1 MLKGQGLPLEFWDEA
16 AVTGAY
22 VRNRIMNGPKAGDKI
37 FSPYEA
43 FYGQAPTIDHFRKFG
58 CQAVGYVDPKSLP
71 AHDKRNPKQV
81 DKGRLGVFMGYVN
94 ETTKQWRLYAPDLG
108 RTITVS
114 TIDFLESKKGG
125 DLDLRIRGAQPQGT
139 PSDPVNRIPVGRPK
153 ETLKIVELPP
163 KEKLNNFE
171 IRIPAKCVNT
181 PDTTE
186 VNSAP
191 KVSQIP
197 RHNPQQ
203 PASNEP
209 EMATTTELPSAK
221 RQASVDDSEDELD
234 TRALKRIKAFL
245 ARAAK
250 VKQVTEMDALEMGY
264 AAAILRDG
272 DVEVNVPIPKSYRA
286 AINDPI
292 YGPKWR
298 AAIEEELKAL
308 GINGT
313 WREEIPPKG
322 TNLVSTKWV
331 FTVKVK
337 ADGTLDRFKARLV
350 ARGFS
355 QIYGIDYFETF
366 APTAR
371 MDTLRVLIAIA
382 AKKDLELTHMD
393 IKNAFTKSHLKEQIY
408 LAPPQGVKV
417 KDGYALRV
425 LRSLYRLK
433 QSARD
438 WNHLCRDYLVTI
450 GFKQSLADPCLF
462 THQERRIYLLVYV
475 DDILC
480 ATEGLKDSEWVYSKL
495 SQRFDTKN
503 LGQATKLLGIRI
515 TRNRKTRE
523 IYLDQE
529 QYLLGVLNKFGMEA
543 VKYRKRGTPMRNYE
557 NLEPTQPDE
566 EHHDANEYQQVVG
579 SLMYA
584 MVHTRPDI
592 AFALGKLSQYM
603 QDPSE
608 RHWTYLKALMR
619 YVRSSLMLRLR
630 FGPGKD
636 MDLAVYTDADWAG
649 QKSDRK
655 STSGGVAM
663 LYGGPVCWLSK
674 VQRSVA
680 TSSTESEYIAQSTN
694 AKTTQ
699 WLAQILRDIGCLESI
714 GEDSKTVQ
722 MLADNQGAIALAK
735 NPHLHERSR
744 HIDICY
750 HYVRDLVQQGRVKIK
765 YIPTAEMVADGFTKP
780 LERTAFDKFKD
791 QLGMLSD

>member
-1 MLKGQGLPLEFWDEA
+1 
-16 AVTGAY
+16 
-22 VRNRIMNGPKAGDKI
+22 
-37 FSPYEA
+37 
-43 FYGQAPTIDHFRKFG
+43 
-58 CQAVGYVDPKSLP
+58 
-71 AHDKRNPKQV
+71 
-81 DKGRLGVFMGYVN
+81 
-94 ETTKQWRLYAPDLG
+94 
-108 RTITVS
+108 
-114 TIDFLESKKGG
+114 
-125 DLDLRIRGAQPQGT
+125 
-139 PSDPVNRIPVGRPK
+139 
-153 ETLKIVELPP
+153 
-163 KEKLNNFE
+163 
-171 IRIPAKCVNT
+171 
-181 PDTTE
+181 
-186 VNSAP
+186 
-191 KVSQIP
+191 
-197 RHNPQQ
+197 
-203 PASNEP
+203 
-209 EMATTTELPSAK
+209 
-221 RQASVDDSEDELD
+221 
-234 TRALKRIKAFL
+234 
-245 ARAAK
+245 
-250 VKQVTEMDALEMGY
+250 MDALEMGY
-264 AAAILRDG
+264 AAAILKDG
-272 DVEVNVPIPKSYRA
+272 DVEVSVPIPKSYRA

-322 TNLVSTKWV
+322 VNLVSTKWV

-366 APTAR
+366 APTVR
-371 MDTLRVLIAIA
+371 MDTLRIFMAVA
-382 AKKDLELTHMD
+382 AKKDWELTHMD
-393 IKNAFTKSHLKEQIY
+393 IKNAFTESHLKEQIY

-425 LRSLYRLK
+425 LRSLYGLK

-438 WNHLCRDYLVTI
+438 WNHLCRDYLLTI

-462 THQERRIYLLVYV
+462 THQERQIRLLVYV

-480 ATEGLKDSEWVYSKL
+480 ATEKIKDSDWVHSIL
-495 SQRFDTKN
+495 SQRFTTKN

-523 IYLDQE
+523 IFLDQE
-529 QYLLGVLNKFGMEA
+529 QYLLGVLRKFGIEA
-543 VKYRKRGTPMRNYE
+543 VKYRKRGTPMRDYE
-557 NLEPTQPDE
+557 NLMPTQPE
-566 EHHDANEYQQVVG
+566 EERHDANEYQQVIG

-592 AFALGKLSQYM
+592 AFALGKLSQHM

-619 YVRSSLMLRLR
+619 YVRSSLSLRLR
-630 FGPGKD
+630 FGRGRNL
-636 MDLAVYTDADWAG
+636 DLVVYTDADWAG

-699 WLAQILRDIGCLESI
+699 WLAQILRDIECLELI
-714 GEDSKTVQ
+714 REDGKTVQ

-744 HIDICY
+744 HIDICH
-750 HYVRDLVQQGRVKIK
+750 HYVRDLVQRGRVKIK

-791 QLGMLSD
+791 QLGMLSFPSL

>member
-1 MLKGQGLPLEFWDEA
+1 
-16 AVTGAY
+16 
-22 VRNRIMNGPKAGDKI
+22 
-37 FSPYEA
+37 
-43 FYGQAPTIDHFRKFG
+43 
-58 CQAVGYVDPKSLP
+58 
-71 AHDKRNPKQV
+71 
-81 DKGRLGVFMGYVN
+81 
-94 ETTKQWRLYAPDLG
+94 
-108 RTITVS
+108 
-114 TIDFLESKKGG
+114 
-125 DLDLRIRGAQPQGT
+125 
-139 PSDPVNRIPVGRPK
+139 
-153 ETLKIVELPP
+153 
-163 KEKLNNFE
+163 
-171 IRIPAKCVNT
+171 
-181 PDTTE
+181 
-186 VNSAP
+186 
-191 KVSQIP
+191 
-197 RHNPQQ
+197 
-203 PASNEP
+203 
-209 EMATTTELPSAK
+209 
-221 RQASVDDSEDELD
+221 
-234 TRALKRIKAFL
+234 
-245 ARAAK
+245 
-250 VKQVTEMDALEMGY
+250 
-264 AAAILRDG
+264 
-272 DVEVNVPIPKSYRA
+272 
-286 AINDPI
+286 
-292 YGPKWR
+292 
-298 AAIEEELKAL
+298 
-308 GINGT
+308 
-313 WREEIPPKG
+313 
-322 TNLVSTKWV
+322 
-331 FTVKVK
+331 
-337 ADGTLDRFKARLV
+337 
-350 ARGFS
+350 
-355 QIYGIDYFETF
+355 
-366 APTAR
+366 

-393 IKNAFTKSHLKEQIY
+393 IKNAFTESHLKEQIY

-425 LRSLYRLK
+425 LRSLYGLK

-543 VKYRKRGTPMRNYE
+543 LKYRKRGTPMRNYE

-566 EHHDANEYQQVVG
+566 EHHDANEYQQLVG

-680 TSSTESEYIAQSTN
+680 TSSTESEYIAQLTN

-791 QLGMLSD
+791 QLGMSSD